1 MKKIPLN
8 IHNRKQIAAM
18 MGTTA
23 AALSVM
29 GVVASHDHI
38 NAHADT
44 ISSNTTAVANDNTSQ
59 EDLNKQAINGQ
70 AAASNET
77 TRQTQARANLHQ
89 AVTDARAAGV
99 QITQQPTQAVN
110 ETDPN
115 AYKTVTSNA
124 ATLEQKQAD
133 TINSVTAT
141 QNKNIATYNNN
152 TNAINNAN
160 ASGSTSVSDASK
172 ARDAKLQQLL
182 GMGGTVTSNQQN
194 LKPQYVGVNSNDA
207 DGAVAAVQ
215 QNLNAYNGAVSQ
227 ARNTIN
233 AESNSIDQAINSVQS
248 AKDQNAKM
256 TSDYN
261 QEYVKYLAKVNAAS
275 NQPGHVGVPINQQL
289 LMKSE
294 DNSNVS
300 LSSPHDVYSSSEQP
314 FNADGASLY
323 WKASDVNVGDTM
335 VATYTGLKN
344 STYNNVPVTKLVRT
358 MKVTSSPAGKL
369 KLEVASDPSMGFWF
383 TGGNDDHSSS
393 QTVAVSDALYDAN
406 GNQITFGDNAYF
418 SAGSLNHYGL
428 GSTYHVE
435 KVRGDNAQYIQING
449 SSISKH
455 DDGFAYA
462 SDPND
467 GDWDSPDSPKR
478 WYGATVYKIDN
489 GANTV
494 NYTATTSIGSDA
506 AGATTWFTID
516 TANLPV
522 IQAPAK
528 PKLVDVPTPN
538 VTATSFSIDQIP
550 QIGKPA
556 TLSAT
561 YQYTDTYL
569 QPAAAKPTVTVN
581 NHNPDINVN
590 VPPANVN
597 VSAPNVTVNNTTPAP
612 TVTNNVTTPAQNVNV
627 NNNVTSP
634 NVTNNITNPNPNVT
648 NNVTTPTQNV
658 VNNITNPTPVVN
670 VTNQQPNV
678 NVTNANPNVKVNNSQ
693 PDVHISTETPTV
705 QVSMPD
711 MPTPQVSVNN
721 PTPIINV
728 SVPAP
733 IVNVT
738 MPSISAPNVS
748 VSVPLQNQP
757 TTPPSTPTNNMLVA
771 NVNLV
776 KAAQKH
782 AKKTKRVKRVAKN
795 AVAVHRVVVKKSVK
809 TTHDAHGTTKTM
821 NVNVT
826 LPTNHPKRKV
836 AKTVDTI
843 HVKPQFNHV
852 HRAAVHKTVTQ
863 VVQPPV
869 KPFVKQRE
877 LPKTGET
884 TGQALT
890 MIGLV
895 LVAGSLV
902 FPLTLKRRK

>member
-8 IHNRKQIAAM
+8 IRNRKQIAAM

-44 ISSNTTAVANDNTSQ
+44 VSSNTTAVANDNTSQ
-59 EDLNKQAINGQ
+59 ENLNQQAVNGQ

-77 TRQTQARANLHQ
+77 TSQTQARANLHQ

-99 QITQQPTQAVN
+99 QITQQPTQSVN

-115 AYKTVTSNA
+115 TYKAVTSNA

-182 GMGGTVTSNQQN
+182 GMGGTSTSDQQN

-215 QNLNAYNGAVSQ
+215 QNVNAYNGAVSQ
-227 ARNTIN
+227 ARSKMND
-233 AESNSIDQAINSVQS
+233 ESDEIDKAVGSIQS

-256 TSDYN
+256 TADYN
-261 QEYVKYLAKVNAAS
+261 KEYIKYLAKVNATS
-275 NQPGHVGVPINQQL
+275 NLAGHVGVPINQQL

-300 LSSPHDVYSSSEQP
+300 LSSPHKVYSSARQTR
-314 FNADGASLY
+314 NGDGASIY
-323 WKASDVNVGDTM
+323 WKASDVNVGDTV
-335 VATYTGLKN
+335 VATYTGLQKA
-344 STYNNVPVTKLVRT
+344 TYNNLPVTKLVRT
-358 MKVTSSPAGKL
+358 MKVTSSPSGKL

-383 TGGNDDHSSS
+383 DGDNDGHASS
-393 QTVAVSDALYDAN
+393 QTVSVSDALYDAN
-406 GNQITFGDNAYF
+406 GNQITFGDDAYF
-418 SAGSLNHYGL
+418 SAGSLNHYWT
-428 GSTYHVE
+428 GSDYHIE

-455 DDGFAYA
+455 DDGFAYS
-462 SDPND
+462 SDPN
-467 GDWDSPDSPKR
+467 GSDWDTPDSPKR
-478 WYGATVYKIDN
+478 WYGATVYKINN
-489 GANTV
+489 GANTI
-494 NYTATTSIGSDA
+494 NYTAKTSIGSTNN
-506 AGATTWFTID
+506 GAETWFTTD

-528 PKLVDVPTPN
+528 PKLVDVPKPN
-538 VTATSFSIDQIP
+538 VTVTSFSIDQIP

-556 TLSAT
+556 NLSAT

-590 VPPANVN
+590 VPQANVN

-627 NNNVTSP
+627 NNTVTSP
-634 NVTNNITNPNPNVT
+634 NITNNITNPNPNVT

-658 VNNITNPTPVVN
+658 INNITNPTPVVN

-678 NVTNANPNVKVNNSQ
+678 NITNANPNVKVNNSQ

-705 QVSMPD
+705 QVSMPN

-721 PTPIINV
+721 PAPIINV
-728 SVPAP
+728 NVPAP
-733 IVNVT
+733 IVNIT

-748 VSVPLQNQP
+748 VSVPLQTQP
-757 TTPPSTPTNNMLVA
+757 TTPPSTPSNNMLVA

-782 AKKTKRVKRVAKN
+782 SKKAKRVKREAKK
-795 AVAVHRVVVKKSVK
+795 AVAVHRVVVKKAVK
-809 TTHDAHGTTKTM
+809 TTHDVHGTTNTM
-821 NVNVT
+821 KVNVMV
-826 LPTNHPKRKV
+826 PINHPERKV
-836 AKTVDTI
+836 VKKVEGI
-843 HVKPQFNHV
+843 HVKPQFKHV
-852 HRAAVHKTVTQ
+852 RRAAVHKTVTQ

>member
-8 IHNRKQIAAM
+8 IRNRKQIAAM

-38 NAHADT
+38 DAHADT
-44 ISSNTTAVANDNTSQ
+44 VSSNTTAVANDNTSQ
-59 EDLNKQAINGQ
+59 EDLNQQAINGQ
-70 AAASNET
+70 SAASNET
-77 TRQTQARANLHQ
+77 TSQTQARANLHQ

-99 QITQQPTQAVN
+99 QITQQPTQSVN

-152 TNAINNAN
+152 TNSINTAN
-160 ASGSTSVSDASK
+160 SNWSTQISDNSK
-172 ARDAKLQQLL
+172 TRDAKLQQLL
-182 GMGGTVTSNQQN
+182 GMGGTATYDQQN

-207 DGAVAAVQ
+207 DGAAAAVQ
-215 QNLNAYNGAVSQ
+215 QNVTAYTGAATQATQSIIQQSAAIDGAISTINSIKADNAKREADYQSAYN
-227 ARNTIN
+227 
-233 AESNSIDQAINSVQS
+233 D
-248 AKDQNAKM
+248 
-256 TSDYN
+256 
-261 QEYVKYLAKVNAAS
+261 YLAQVQATS
-275 NQPGHVGVPINQQL
+275 NLPGHVGVPINQQL
-289 LMKSE
+289 LMGAE
-294 DNSNVS
+294 DSSNVT
-300 LSSPHDVYSSSEQP
+300 LSSPENVYPVNWQST
-314 FNADGASLY
+314 NAHGASIY
-323 WKASDVNVGDTM
+323 WSATDAHVGDTL
-335 VATYTGLKN
+335 VATYTNLHQA
-344 STYNNVPVTKLVRT
+344 TYDGAPITKIVRT
-358 MKVTSSPAGKL
+358 MKVTSSPSGVL
-369 KLEVASDPSMGFWF
+369 QVSVASDPTMGIWY
-383 TGGNDDHSSS
+383 TGNNNGSDGN
-393 QTVAVSDALYDAN
+393 QTVKISDALFDAN
-406 GNQITFGDNAYF
+406 GNQIKFGDDAYF
-418 SAGSLNHYGL
+418 SAGSLNHYG
-428 GSTYHVE
+428 TKDKYHIE
-435 KVRGDNAQYIQING
+435 KVRGDNANMIYINN
-449 SSISKH
+449 SSVTQH
-455 DDGFAYA
+455 DDGFAY
-462 SDPND
+462 STDRNP
-467 GDWDSPDSPKR
+467 GDWDNPAAPNR
-478 WYGATVYKIDN
+478 YIGATVYKINPNSNTMDYTFRTSVGPDAG
-489 GANTV
+489 GAETWSTV
-494 NYTATTSIGSDA
+494 
-506 AGATTWFTID
+506 D

-528 PKLVDVPTPN
+528 PTLQNPTAS
-538 VTATSFSIDQIP
+538 VHITSYSVDQIP

-556 TLSAT
+556 NLSAT

-590 VPPANVN
+590 VPQANVN

-658 VNNITNPTPVVN
+658 INNITNPTPVVN

-678 NVTNANPNVKVNNSQ
+678 NITNANPNVKVNNSQ

-705 QVSMPD
+705 QVSMPN

-721 PTPIINV
+721 PAPIINV

-733 IVNVT
+733 IVNIT

-757 TTPPSTPTNNMLVA
+757 TTPPSTPSNNMLVA

-782 AKKTKRVKRVAKN
+782 AKKAKRVKRDAKK

-809 TTHDAHGTTKTM
+809 TTHDSHGTTNTM
-821 NVNVT
+821 KVNVT
-826 LPTNHPKRKV
+826 VPINHPKRKV
-836 AKTVDTI
+836 VKKVEAI
-843 HVKPQFNHV
+843 HVKPQFKHIR
-852 HRAAVHKTVTQ
+852 RAAVHKTVTQ